1 MTEKG
6 AKMMDAVDMTRKV
19 FDVYKIVGDAEM
31 QAFLPMIAMV
41 VEEKCK
47 ADGYDAVDAF
57 KTLYETSI
65 KVQNILG
72 KY

>member
-1 MTEKG
+1 MNVTEMSRKITEMYMIVRDANMTE
-6 AKMMDAVDMTRKV
+6 
-19 FDVYKIVGDAEM
+19 
-31 QAFLPMIAMV
+31 FLPMVAMV

-65 KVQNILG
+65 KVENALG

>member
-1 MTEKG
+1 MNVAEMSRKTTDMYMIVKDANMTE
-6 AKMMDAVDMTRKV
+6 
-19 FDVYKIVGDAEM
+19 
-31 QAFLPMIAMV
+31 FLPMVAMV

-47 ADGYDAVDAF
+47 ADGCDAVEAF

-65 KVQNILG
+65 KVQDLLG